1 MRKQKMTTFE
11 QALLDATLEEFA
23 DIPEKEAEID
33 VTFSPAFAAKSE
45 KLLQNTQRKSWRH
58 VNATMKRVALV
69 AILAA
74 LLLTTAM
81 AIPAVREEVI
91 RFFIREEGTHLAFT
105 FDPEQ
110 AAHTPESIETVHM
123 PTYLPD
129 GYREDTR
136 STSAS
141 SVYATWRD
149 QYGNAIVY
157 HQLPVSNEPCNS
169 ELYGISSNGSRMR
182 VLFLNGYKVLSVQDG
197 CTISYMWTDREYF
210 YDLSCSSAV
219 SQKEIIQIFG
229 SIEVDEDAVI
239 TGAD

>member
-1 MRKQKMTTFE
+1 MRKQKMTPFE

-23 DIPEKEAEID
+23 EIPDQESEID
-33 VTFSPAFAAKSE
+33 MTFSPSFAAKSE
-45 KLLQNTQRKSWRH
+45 MLLQNTQRKRYPS

-91 RFFIREEGTHLAFT
+91 HFFIREEGSHLSFS

-110 AAHTPESIETVHM
+110 AAHTPESIETVRI

-129 GYREDTR
+129 GYREETR

-141 SVYATWRD
+141 SVCAAWRD
-149 QYGNAIVY
+149 PHGNAVVY
-157 HQLPVSNEPCNS
+157 HQLPVSNEPGNS
-169 ELYGISSNGSRMR
+169 DLYGIHANGSRTR
-182 VLFLNGYKVLSVQDG
+182 ILYLNGYKVLSVQDG
-197 CTISYMWTDREYF
+197 RTISYVWTDHEYF

-239 TGAD
+239 TGTD

>member
-1 MRKQKMTTFE
+1 MRKQERTVFE

-23 DIPEKEAEID
+23 EIPDEESEID
-33 VTFSPAFAAKSE
+33 VTFSPSFAAKSE
-45 KLLQNTQRKSWRH
+45 MLLRNTRRKRYHS
-58 VNATMKRVALV
+58 VNATMKRVGLV

-74 LLLTTAM
+74 LLLTTVM

-91 RFFIREEGTHLAFT
+91 RFFIQEEGTHLAFT

-110 AAHTPESIETVHM
+110 AAHTPESIETVRI
-123 PTYLPD
+123 PTYLPE
-129 GYREDTR
+129 GYREETR

-141 SVYATWRD
+141 SVYAAWRD
-149 QYGNAIVY
+149 QDGNTISY
-157 HQLPVSNEPCNS
+157 HQLPVSNEPSNS
-169 ELYGISSNGSRMR
+169 DLYGIHVHGARTR
-182 VLFLNGYKVLSVQDG
+182 ILYLNGYKVLSVQDG
-197 CTISYMWTDREYF
+197 RTISYVWTDHEYF

-229 SIEVDEDAVI
+229 SVEVDEDAVI

>member
-1 MRKQKMTTFE
+1 MNKQKMTPFE

-23 DIPEKEAEID
+23 DIPEDEDKID
-33 VTFSPAFAAKSE
+33 VTFSPAFTAKAE
-45 KLLQNTQRKSWRH
+45 KLIRNTQRNHWHH

-74 LLLTTAM
+74 LLLTTVM

-91 RFFIREEGTHLAFT
+91 RFFIREEGSHLSFT

-110 AAHTPESIETVHM
+110 AAHTPESIETVHL
-123 PTYLPD
+123 PTYLPE
-129 GYREDTR
+129 GYREETR
-136 STSAS
+136 SISAS
-141 SVYATWRD
+141 SVQATWRD
-149 QYGNAIVY
+149 PSGNSIHY
-157 HQLPVSNEPCNS
+157 HQLPVSNEPGDS
-169 ELYGISSNGSRMR
+169 GLYGIDSNGSGMR
-182 VLFLNGYKVLSVQDG
+182 ILFLNGYKVLSVQDG
-197 CTISYMWTDREYF
+197 RTISYVWTDHEYF